1 MRMPQKHI
9 IQMINVN
16 NSGTNVGLIQ
26 RAVCISQHLVV
37 YIKVH
42 RKLVN
47 NILKNVGMS
56 VLL

>member
-26 RAVCISQHLVV
+26 RVVCISQHLVV

-42 RKLVN
+42 RKLVY